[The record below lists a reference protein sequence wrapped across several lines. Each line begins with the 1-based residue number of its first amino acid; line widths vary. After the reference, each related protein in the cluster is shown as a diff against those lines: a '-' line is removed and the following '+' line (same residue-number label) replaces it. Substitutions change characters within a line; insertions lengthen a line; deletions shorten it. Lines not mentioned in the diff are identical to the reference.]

1 MVSSV
6 SQVAAYQD
14 CSHPASV
21 CLVDHVLHGYCPNV
35 MTLVNQRRTVAF
47 YTRGEWQARCYEE
60 RCVFPPWGQASPQ
73 LGPLTGPDPWGST
86 LPYRVYHTPK
96 CASPKVLRAS
106 RRSGVL
112 IIPKSAPLLNLEGWL
127 IDATGYAPGLPSP
140 MRPISVLAQNLGGI
154 PSVLIQVLFSLP
166 ICLLQGG
173 VAKSYEGMQNAC
185 LLCGQNTDLTTA
197 TAHQPR

>member
-1 MVSSV
+1 M
-6 SQVAAYQD
+6 
-14 CSHPASV
+14 
-21 CLVDHVLHGYCPNV
+21 CLPSLGTSEPTV
-35 MTLVNQRRTVAF
+35 RTPDWSRPMGF
-47 YTRGEWQARCYEE
+47 YPSLQG
-60 RCVFPPWGQASPQ
+60 
-73 LGPLTGPDPWGST
+73 
-86 LPYRVYHTPK
+86 LPYPYCMCE
-96 CASPKVLRAS
+96 CAIPKVLRAS

-140 MRPISVLAQNLGGI
+140 MRPISVLAQNVGGI

-185 LLCGQNTDLTTA
+185 LLCGQNTNLTTA

>member
-1 MVSSV
+1 M
-6 SQVAAYQD
+6 
-14 CSHPASV
+14 C
-21 CLVDHVLHGYCPNV
+21 
-35 MTLVNQRRTVAF
+35 
-47 YTRGEWQARCYEE
+47 E
-60 RCVFPPWGQASPQ
+60 
-73 LGPLTGPDPWGST
+73 
-86 LPYRVYHTPK
+86 

-154 PSVLIQVLFSLP
+154 PRVLVQVLFSLP

-173 VAKSYEGMQNAC
+173 VAKSYEGMENAC
-185 LLCGQNTDLTTA
+185 LLCGQK
-197 TAHQPR
+197 H